1 MKEKNLRWRICSLA
15 LATSIALNTLTVQ
28 AEVKDKPVAKLE
40 VMSQPQRTVYD
51 VGEDVDLYGM
61 KVKVTFTDGEIYVAN
76 SNDLTYQGY
85 QPNVEGSQLILAM
98 YGEYSVPI
106 TVTVKQG
113 ELRSISVKLNKTG
126 VWIAGT
132 TLTPDMFKVTA
143 HTDSGSTRDVEDFT
157 ITPTVL
163 TEGRNNI
170 TIDYHGE
177 TATAVIDAKKN
188 SVQTI
193 RIESPGKQ
201 EFDYGEGFS
210 TQGLKVIAHFLDGS
224 ERDVTADCTVTGVNT
239 GKLGEQYAKVEYEE
253 KLVTY
258 KVNVVQYIFDH
269 IDITRWKD
277 ENVVEVYYKD
287 REEPVVVTAQNVYIV
302 DQDSTGTR
310 IFLSVP
316 SLDTGVCS
324 MEVAK
329 FINYAKELKDVTVC
343 AISMDLPFALERWCQ
358 AKNNEN
364 VITLSDYKLHSFAAA
379 TATYV
384 EELGLLTRAVFVVD
398 KDNILR
404 YVEYVREI
412 TDEPDYEAV
421 LSCVKGI

>member
-15 LATSIALNTLTVQ
+15 LATSIALNTLTVR

-258 KVNVVQYIFDH
+258 KVKRCAVHFQ
-269 IDITRWKD
+269 ITS
-277 ENVVEVYYKD
+277 
-287 REEPVVVTAQNVYIV
+287 TL
-302 DQDSTGTR
+302 QDGKTR
-310 IFLSVP
+310 
-316 SLDTGVCS
+316 
-324 MEVAK
+324 M
-329 FINYAKELKDVTVC
+329 
-343 AISMDLPFALERWCQ
+343 
-358 AKNNEN
+358 
-364 VITLSDYKLHSFAAA
+364 
-379 TATYV
+379 
-384 EELGLLTRAVFVVD
+384 
-398 KDNILR
+398 
-404 YVEYVREI
+404 
-412 TDEPDYEAV
+412 
-421 LSCVKGI
+421 

>member
-28 AEVKDKPVAKLE
+28 AEVKDKPVARLE
-40 VMSQPQRTVYD
+40 VTSQPQRTVYD

-61 KVKVTFTDGEIYVAN
+61 KVKVIFTDGEIYVAN
-76 SNDLTYQGY
+76 ANDLTYQGY
-85 QPNVEGSQLILAM
+85 QPNVVGSQLILAM

-210 TQGLKVIAHFLDGS
+210 TQGLEVIAHLLDGS

-310 IFLSVP
+310 TFQVHVGNNVYTVESEIPKEERVYRNTKMINVSVP
-316 SLDTGVCS
+316 IGLATEVDVEGRLGYIPETPLEANGVRISIEEVDKCESLEGLPAT
-324 MEVAK
+324 
-329 FINYAKELKDVTVC
+329 
-343 AISMDLPFALERWCQ
+343 ISNGKLTLHLERDYAEPKYYRWK
-358 AKNNEN
+358 AKLE
-364 VITLSDYKLHSFAAA
+364 
-379 TATYV
+379 V
-384 EELGLLTRAVFVVD
+384 E
-398 KDNILR
+398 
-404 YVEYVREI
+404 
-412 TDEPDYEAV
+412 
-421 LSCVKGI
+421 